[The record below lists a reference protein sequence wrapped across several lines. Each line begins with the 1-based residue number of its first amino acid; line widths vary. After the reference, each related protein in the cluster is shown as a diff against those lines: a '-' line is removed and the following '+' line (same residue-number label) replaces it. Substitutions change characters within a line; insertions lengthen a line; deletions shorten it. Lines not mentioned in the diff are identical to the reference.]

1 MMTTAGRRT
10 GFTLIEAVV
19 ALAVVSIALL
29 GLLRLHLLS
38 VASADR
44 AQTLTAAVLLARAR
58 ITEATCAGYPSVG
71 VESGRTDTEGG
82 EMTWRTQVTNVRP
95 ARRSAVREGLRRIAV
110 EVAWGQGH
118 ARKQIEMTTYVA
130 ETRIDAK

>member
-1 MMTTAGRRT
+1 MMTAGRRT
-10 GFTLIEAVV
+10 GFTLIEVVV

-38 VASADR
+38 VASADK

-58 ITEATCAGYPSVG
+58 ITEATCSGYPRVG
-71 VESGRTDTEGG
+71 VESGRAETEGG
-82 EMTWRTQVTNVRP
+82 EMTWRTQVTNGQPTRRGEVRD
-95 ARRSAVREGLRRIAV
+95 GLRRIAV
-110 EVAWGQGH
+110 EVAWGRGT

-130 ETRIDAK
+130 ETRINAK